1 MSYLLN
7 FSKSPTEW
15 AKGSVIATNDRSRSY
30 NVLNEKG
37 NSIIRNRRH
46 LIPTNEIL
54 IDKHDYDNIIEP
66 SEATSQKTFV
76 QAKTDISSIITTPPV
91 RTKSGRII
99 KKPKRHL
106 EERWIVSQISAD
118 WTNWILL

>member
-7 FSKSPTEW
+7 FSKSPTKW
-15 AKGSVIATNDRSRSY
+15 AKGSVIAPNDRPRSY

-54 IDKHDYDNIIEP
+54 IDKHDYDNIIES
-66 SEATSQKTFV
+66 SEAASQKPLYKQKLTYL
-76 QAKTDISSIITTPPV
+76 QILP
-91 RTKSGRII
+91 
-99 KKPKRHL
+99 HHQL
-106 EERWIVSQISAD
+106 EQNPDV
-118 WTNWILL
+118 LLRNQRGIWRNVE